1 MSAGAFE
8 SLDNKEAS
16 VLHVKPFVRQQ
27 QSTLNIEKKEE
38 TRPAWAQAVKE
49 YGGQSKRGG
58 RPGQLADA
66 VSFTNIEK
74 GYFSAS
80 WRASITGIHSSCNC
94 YHVSLL

>member
-8 SLDNKEAS
+8 SLDNKEVS

-27 QSTLNIEKKEE
+27 QSTLNTEKKEA
-38 TRPAWAQAVKE
+38 RLAWAQAMKE
-49 YGGQSKRGG
+49 YGGQSKKGG

-94 YHVSLL
+94 YHVSLP